1 MGKNSNSI
9 KLTKAQAQFFK
20 CKEKEAACVSGLGG
34 GKSFILMLSFIVN
47 EILDYPDALHCFVAL
62 SNQQL
67 RDVSMPTFES
77 MCEQFNIKFELNRTS
92 GTYTVNGKTRVMF
105 RSLDVSD
112 RMRSVEIG
120 SLYIE
125 EFSFGKKYD
134 IETFMGRLRDS
145 KGSLRIRT
153 AFTPNGF
160 NFAHDYWVKGNRT
173 IIRMSTFDNKHL
185 PQSYIEAL
193 TKSYD
198 SQLQLQEL
206 HGEFLNMNANQTY
219 YMFDRLKQAK
229 EFEIQQQATHFGM
242 DFNVNPLTGTC
253 VYMQDDIIYVTD
265 EMFLLNSNTFEAVNY
280 MNKIWGAMSVVP
292 DSTGNS
298 RKTSSSKTDHQIIKD
313 AGFTLVKQHNPSVK
327 DRYNCVNNLLE
338 KGRLIIH
345 SRCTNLIND
354 LEKMCDNNKDP
365 MVSHISD
372 ALGYVCWHL
381 APMRAERKK
390 SACVV
395 L

>member
-1 MGKNSNSI
+1 MADF
-9 KLTKAQAQFFK
+9 KLNKAQAKFFR
-20 CKEKEAACVSGLGG
+20 CRDKEAACVSGLGG

-47 EILDYPDALHCFVAL
+47 EILEYPQGLHCFAAL

-67 RDVSMPTFES
+67 RDVSMPMFES
-77 MCEQFNIKFELNRTS
+77 MCEAMNVKFELNRTS

-112 RMRSVEIG
+112 RMRSVEIA

-125 EFSFGKKYD
+125 EYSFAKLYD
-134 IETFMGRLRDS
+134 IQTFSGRLRDTN
-145 KGSLRIRT
+145 GSLRLRT

-160 NFAHDYWVKGNRT
+160 NHAYEYWVKGNRN

-185 PQSYIEAL
+185 PKEYIEAL
-193 TKSYD
+193 QSSYD

-219 YMFDRLKQAK
+219 YMFNRLTQVK
-229 EFEIQQQATHFGM
+229 EFEPLKPTHFGM
-242 DFNVNPLTGTC
+242 DFNVNPLTGAA
-253 VYMQDDIIYVTD
+253 VYMENGIIYVVD
-265 EMFLLNSNTFEAVNY
+265 EMFLLNSNTFEAVDY
-280 MNKIWGAMSVVP
+280 MRKMWKDVEVVP
-292 DSTGNS
+292 DSTGGS
-298 RKTSSSKTDHQIIKD
+298 RKTSSSTTDHKIIKD
-313 AGFTLVKQHNPSVK
+313 GGFNLAKQHNPFVK

-338 KGRLIIH
+338 KGRIVIH
-345 SRCTNLIND
+345 PRCVNLIND
-354 LEKMCDNNKDP
+354 LEKMCENNKDP

-372 ALGYVCWHL
+372 AFGYVCWYL
-381 APMRAERKK
+381 APMKASRKK
-390 SACVV
+390 SSCVV